1 MTEISDRRRLVVEL
15 AAHLATQG
23 GDPLGPHSLAVTE
36 GRIKGYQKCKPRSSS
51 CGDLLHCVAFAAGY
65 RGRAMNRDE
74 HTGWISGVNLS
85 RWFAPP
91 RDHARI
97 WKPRLDDLK
106 PGDFLCYDY
115 TTGAAHGAV
124 FLGSGLTED
133 GDRVALTADYGQ
145 PGGKLHTCRV
155 LQCETS
161 LALRGRVVSCAVS
174 LDALAFEA
182 APETVLGWL
191 GRHGLP
197 LEPFCPI
204 EYLA

>member
-1 MTEISDRRRLVVEL
+1 MISDRRRLVVEL

-23 GDPLGPHSLAVTE
+23 GDPLGPYSLAVTE
-36 GRIKGYQKCKPRSSS
+36 GRIRGYLKCKPRSSS

-65 RGRAMNRDE
+65 RGPAMNRDE
-74 HTGWISGVNLS
+74 HTRWISGVNLS
-85 RWFAPP
+85 RWFVPP
-91 RDHARI
+91 LDHDRI
-97 WKPRLDDLK
+97 WKPKLDDLQ

-145 PGGKLHTCRV
+145 PGGKLYTCRV
-155 LQCETS
+155 LQGATS
-161 LALRGRVVSCAVS
+161 LALRGRIVSCSVS
-174 LDALAFEA
+174 LDALTFEA
-182 APETVLGWL
+182 DPETVPGWL
-191 GRHGLP
+191 ARHGLP
-197 LEPFCPI
+197 AEPYCPA